1 MRKIF
6 TTLKSVVSALVI
18 AAMALSVSC
27 SYDDTA
33 INNRVDK
40 VEKDLAAL
48 TERVANLESKLQSEV
63 DALEALIDGKVVI
76 VDVVTGEDGKTTI
89 KLSNGESITVVN
101 ECKYVACDHEC
112 VPCDHECTPCDC
124 DTLKYRVVEGVLEV
138 SADGETW
145 IPVNPQENPCDCDN
159 LLYRVVEGVL
169 EVSADGVTW
178 VAINGVAADQVVV
191 DVVLNE
197 DGTATIKLAT
207 GEQFTTI
214 KAELIECEAARD
226 GLYVL
231 PGETKEVAL
240 AVNDAVVDI
249 NIMNQPFGWSATVE
263 EAAEAPEAGDEGG
276 VAPMPLAAGGKNY
289 VVKVSGP
296 AATLKEAA
304 KSGVVSIHF
313 NTAAG
318 ACKVLSINV
327 NLAELTLSVDAA
339 GNVTVTNSI
348 VATTTSHMMGTVTDF
363 ADFHI
368 GIVDAADYATY
379 GDHVFAETYDDWTY
393 EYDANVASTKRSGG
407 FFNVLDEPMW
417 YQEGV
422 CEKESY
428 TLTVDQL
435 ANAFY
440 PVYEFELGKEYI
452 IFVTTES
459 EMVSYQEHPVL
470 TNAIKANYKRVSVQA
485 NLLEDSIVW
494 NDATVEFNLAGFD
507 WFVVGW
513 VPVADL
519 QDIMDNGM
527 AADIDGALA
536 ANINAYGV
544 FSAGAI
550 ISGVNATLKLSELAQ
565 LSMTYWAPALDA
577 NTEYVFF
584 VYPFNAK
591 DEMEMYTHEFNAAN
605 LYNFGRFRTAALEL
619 GNFDAKAKFE
629 VLALE
634 ENNVEISA
642 TFGEDVKTVAY
653 NWLETSYIDPE
664 EAAAAILG
672 DFYTE
677 YVTFDEYTT
686 SVYATKYYYYGVPET
701 LYLGVLAINANGEYV
716 YIEFDPRAEQ
726 GEGGGD
732 EPVEPEEP
740 AYLSIDKIN
749 WVSAKAVVGDSYNP
763 TSIEFKGEGG
773 YTLTLAGYFDFEDP
787 AQPFFNGSWWLDY
800 SYSNSFNVYYSYV
813 TYPDQTVIRFV
824 DNGWVSISES
834 EGQYWVYFS
843 DVMLSGNDATY
854 SFGIACD
861 IEGLI
866 LPSEYK
872 LPEGVFVPVRAEVE
886 GLGDGDSNWKGWFY
900 DEAGNCLAVV
910 GFWDIDAAG
919 YGATG
924 QYIPVDG
931 EPVEITV
938 TKTQNPIANG
948 STHYWFNFEATWDG
962 GSVKM
967 EALSLPV
974 VEKDKA
980 EFVLPNCE
988 NLALQLCTAA
998 GYTSLGMGG
1007 YGDIRLVDAN
1017 GKNYIN
1023 IEINDQPVCTR
1034 LYTYDGTDS
1043 TDPGT
1048 LYSSC
1053 CYVNYNG
1060 AGDDDSTE
1068 YTPAFAAGTVDVV
1081 VDGDACTI
1089 TVDLTL
1095 EDGNKYSGVYNG
1107 ALPF

>member
-33 INNRVDK
+33 IVDRVQK

-48 TERVANLESKLQSEV
+48 TERVANLESKLQTEV
-63 DALEALIDGKVVI
+63 DALKALIDGKVVI
-76 VDVVTGEDGKTTI
+76 VDVVVGEDGKTTI
-89 KLSNGESITVVN
+89 KLSDGKTITVVN

-112 VPCDHECTPCDC
+112 TPCDHEC
-124 DTLKYRVVEGVLEV
+124 DTLKYRVVDGVLEV

-145 IPVNPQENPCDCDN
+145 VPVNPQENTCDCDN
-159 LLYRVVEGVL
+159 LLYRVVDGVL
-169 EVSADGVTW
+169 EVSADGETW

-207 GEQFTTI
+207 GEEFTTL
-214 KAELIECEAARD
+214 KAELIECEAARS

-240 AVNDAVVDI
+240 SVNDAVVDI
-249 NIMNQPFGWSATVE
+249 NIMNQPFGWSASVE
-263 EAAEAPEAGDEGG
+263 EAAEAPEAGDQGG

-296 AATLKEAA
+296 AATLREAA

-348 VATTTSHMMGTVTDF
+348 VATTSHPMMGTQTDF

-368 GIVDAADYATY
+368 GIVDAEDYATY
-379 GDHVFAETYDDWTY
+379 GDHIFADTFYEEDW
-393 EYDANVASTKRSGG
+393 EYKYYANVASTMRSGG
-407 FFNVLDEPMW
+407 FFNVLDAPMW
-417 YQEGV
+417 YEEGV

-435 ANAFY
+435 AKAFY
-440 PVYEFELGKEYI
+440 PAYEFELGKEYI

-459 EMVSYQEHPVL
+459 ELVNYFEHPIL
-470 TNAIKANYKRVSVQA
+470 TNAAKANYKRVSVQA
-485 NLLEDSIVW
+485 NLLEDTITW
-494 NDATVEFNLAGFD
+494 NDATAEFNLAGFD

-513 VPVADL
+513 ASVADL
-519 QDIMDNGM
+519 EELVSYGM
-527 AADIDGALA
+527 AADVESALA
-536 ANINAYGV
+536 VYIASNNV
-544 FSAGAI
+544 MSAGAI
-550 ISGVNATLKLSELAQ
+550 LSGVNDTLKLSELAQ
-565 LSMTYWAPALDA
+565 RSMTQWAPAINAD
-577 NTEYVFF
+577 TEYLFY
-584 VYPFNAK
+584 VYPFNAQT
-591 DEMEMYTHEFNAAN
+591 EMELYTHEFNAAN
-605 LYNFGRFRTAALEL
+605 LYNFGRFHTKALEL
-619 GNFDAKAKFE
+619 GNFDANAKFE
-629 VLALE
+629 VLTLDE
-634 ENNVEISA
+634 KNVVINA
-642 TFGEDVKTVAY
+642 TFSEDVKTVAY
-653 NWLETSYIDPE
+653 NWSVSSYMDPE
-664 EAAAAILG
+664 EGAAFIL
-672 DFYTE
+672 DDLYYTE

-686 SVYATKYYYYGVPET
+686 SVNATKYYYYGIPESY
-701 LYLGVLAINANGEYV
+701 YLCVLAINAEGEYV
-716 YIEFDPRAEQ
+716 YVEFEVHGEQ

-732 EPVEPEEP
+732 EPEEP
-740 AYLSIDKIN
+740 AMLTIDKVN
-749 WVSAKAVVGDSYNP
+749 WTSVKASGGTDGYDPLCLEFESAEGYSM
-763 TSIEFKGEGG
+763 TLGG
-773 YTLTLAGYFDFEDP
+773 YIEFEDP
-787 AQPFFNGSWWLDY
+787 EQPYLNDSWWMDY
-800 SYSNSFNVYYSYV
+800 NYSSSFNAGLSYV
-813 TYPDQTVIRFV
+813 IYPDQSMNYFTES
-824 DNGWVSISES
+824 GWISISES
-834 EGQYWVYFS
+834 EGKYWIYFS
-843 DVMLSGNDATY
+843 GVKLSGGDATY
-854 SFGIACD
+854 SFGFACD

-866 LPSEYK
+866 LPSEYEA
-872 LPEGVFVPVRAEVE
+872 PEGVFVPVRAEVE

-910 GFWDIDAAG
+910 GFWDVDATG

-948 STHYWFNFEATWDG
+948 SSHYYFNFEATWEG

-1081 VDGDACTI
+1081 VNGDACTI

>member
-48 TERVANLESKLQSEV
+48 TERVANLESKLQTEV
-63 DALEALIDGKVVI
+63 DALEDLINGKVVI
-76 VDVVTGEDGKTTI
+76 VDVVVGEDGKTTI
-89 KLSNGESITVVN
+89 KLSDGKTITVVN

-145 IPVNPQENPCDCDN
+145 VPVNPQENPCDCDN

-169 EVSADGVTW
+169 EVSADGETW
-178 VAINGVAADQVVV
+178 VAINGVAGDQVVV

-197 DGTATIKLAT
+197 DGTATIELAT
-207 GEQFTTI
+207 GEKFTTI
-214 KAELIECEAARD
+214 KAELIECEAART
-226 GLYVL
+226 GVYVL
-231 PGETKEVAL
+231 AGGSRDIAFS
-240 AVNDAVVDI
+240 VNDAVVDI
-249 NIMNQPFGWSATVE
+249 NVMNQPFGWSASVE

-276 VAPMPLAAGGKNY
+276 IAPMPLAAGGKNY
-289 VVKVSGP
+289 VLTINGP
-296 AATLKEAA
+296 AASLKEAA
-304 KSGVVSIHF
+304 KEGVVSVHF

-318 ACKVLSINV
+318 ACKVLSIDV
-327 NLAELTLSVDAA
+327 NLAELTLEVDGSGNITLTNTLAESA
-339 GNVTVTNSI
+339 GVDE
-348 VATTTSHMMGTVTDF
+348 MGNPMFDF
-363 ADFHI
+363 VDFYI

-379 GDHVFAETYDDWTY
+379 GDRVFAETFDDWTY
-393 EYDANVASTKRSGG
+393 EYTANVASTQRTTG
-407 FFNVLDEPMW
+407 FQNIVDLQW
-417 YQEGV
+417 YEDGV

-435 ANAFY
+435 AGAFWPKY
-440 PVYEFELGKEYI
+440 TFELGKEYI
-452 IFVTTES
+452 IFATTET
-459 EMVSYQEHPVL
+459 EMAGYVEQPIL
-470 TNAIKANYKRVSVQA
+470 TNAAKDSYRRVSVQA
-485 NLLEDSIVW
+485 KIVEDSIAW
-494 NDATVEFNLAGFD
+494 NDATVELNLAGFD

-519 QDIMDNGM
+519 QDVVDNG
-527 AADIDGALA
+527 AAENLDSALEA
-536 ANINAYGV
+536 YINAYSV
-544 FSAGAI
+544 MSAGAI
-550 ISGVNATLKLSELAQ
+550 IEGINDTVQLSELAQ
-565 LSMTYWAPALDA
+565 LSMTGWAPMLNA
-577 NTEYVFF
+577 NTEYKFF
-584 VYPFNAK
+584 VYAFNAQT
-591 DEMEMYTHEFNAAN
+591 EMELYMHQFNAAN
-605 LYNFGRFRTAALEL
+605 LYNFGTFRTAALEL

-634 ENNVEISA
+634 EKNVEISA

-664 EAAAAILG
+664 EAAEFILG
-672 DFYTE
+672 DIYYTE

-701 LYLGVLAINANGEYV
+701 LYLGVLAINAAGEYV

-813 TYPDQTVIRFV
+813 TYPDQTLIRFV
-824 DNGWVSISES
+824 DNGWVSISEY

-843 DVMLSGNDATY
+843 DVKLNDIDATY
-854 SFGIACD
+854 TFGIACD

-872 LPEGVFVPVRAEVE
+872 LPEGVFVPVRAEAE

-910 GFWDIDAAG
+910 GFWDVDAAA

-924 QYIPVDG
+924 QYIPVNG

-948 STHYWFNFEATWDG
+948 SSHYYFNFEATWEG

-967 EALSLPV
+967 EALSLPTTI
-974 VEKDKA
+974 KGA
-980 EFVLPNCE
+980 EEIVGDFEFAQSGVNF
-988 NLALQLCTAA
+988 
-998 GYTSLGMGG
+998 GGG
-1007 YGDIRLVDAN
+1007 YADLYFKDAN
-1017 GKNYIN
+1017 GGMYGVSLNHASMSSAN
-1023 IEINDQPVCTR
+1023 PVIPSG
-1034 LYTYDGTDS
+1034 TYVWTEESYDDFTIYGVAC
-1043 TDPGT
+1043 
-1048 LYSSC
+1048 YCSC
-1053 CYVNYNG
+1053 
-1060 AGDDDSTE
+1060 D
-1068 YTPAFAAGTVDVV
+1068 DVV
-1081 VDGDACTI
+1081 VVNNGDGTYDITI
-1089 TVDLTL
+1089 HNIEGKGINGHFSGAFGDLRW
-1095 EDGNKYSGVYNG
+1095 
-1107 ALPF
+1107 

>member
-48 TERVANLESKLQSEV
+48 TERVANLESKLQTEV
-63 DALEALIDGKVVI
+63 DALKALIDGKVVI
-76 VDVVTGEDGKTTI
+76 VDVVVGEDGKTTI

-124 DTLKYRVVEGVLEV
+124 DTLKYRVIDGVLEV

-145 IPVNPQENPCDCDN
+145 VPVNPQENPCDCDN

-169 EVSADGVTW
+169 EVSADGLTW

-207 GEQFTTI
+207 GEQFTVL

-249 NIMNQPFGWSATVE
+249 NVMNQPFGWSASVE

-289 VVKVSGP
+289 VVKISGP

-304 KSGVVSIHF
+304 KEGVVSIHF

-368 GIVDAADYATY
+368 GIVDVEDYATY
-379 GDHVFAETYDDWTY
+379 GDHVFANTFDDWTY

-407 FFNVLDEPMW
+407 FFNVIDEPMW

-435 ANAFY
+435 AKAFY

-452 IFVTTES
+452 IFVTSES

-494 NDATVEFNLAGFD
+494 NDATCEFNLAGFD

-513 VPVADL
+513 TSVAAL
-519 QDIMDNGM
+519 QEIVDMGM

-544 FSAGAI
+544 FNAGAI

-619 GNFDAKAKFE
+619 GEFDAEAKFE

-634 ENNVEISA
+634 EKNVEISA

-653 NWLETSYIDPE
+653 TWLETSYLDPE
-664 EAAAAILG
+664 EAAADILS

-701 LYLGVLAINANGEYV
+701 LYLGVLAINAAGEYV

-726 GEGGGD
+726 GEGGGE
-732 EPVEPEEP
+732 EPVEPAVLE
-740 AYLSIDKIN
+740 L
-749 WVSAKAVVGDSYNP
+749 VSASAAHAASNYIGGTGYDVTFKGANGETIVYQVQTLDKTYLREGDWNGNFSWAAEGYVNSVTWTGVGFPWPYAMTVAVVDGNYDILLECADYDDDYKQYSARFVGQIEGFTLP
-763 TSIEFKGEGG
+763 VEEEDPLAGIEFTIPGEGETFDHDFK
-773 YTLTLAGYFDFEDP
+773 YTVLVDGLDANNSLRV
-787 AQPFFNGSWWLDY
+787 AQ
-800 SYSNSFNVYYSYV
+800 
-813 TYPDQTVIRFV
+813 
-824 DNGWVSISES
+824 DNGWSWDIKFNTGLTEIVAGDYAPVRYFSTEDALECDTYNGGFQSAAFMYLYPADHGFNTKINVQKQGDIYCITMIDTMNSES
-834 EGQYWVYFS
+834 Y
-843 DVMLSGNDATY
+843 
-854 SFGIACD
+854 
-861 IEGLI
+861 
-866 LPSEYK
+866 
-872 LPEGVFVPVRAEVE
+872 
-886 GLGDGDSNWKGWFY
+886 
-900 DEAGNCLAVV
+900 
-910 GFWDIDAAG
+910 
-919 YGATG
+919 
-924 QYIPVDG
+924 
-931 EPVEITV
+931 
-938 TKTQNPIANG
+938 
-948 STHYWFNFEATWDG
+948 
-962 GSVKM
+962 
-967 EALSLPV
+967 
-974 VEKDKA
+974 
-980 EFVLPNCE
+980 
-988 NLALQLCTAA
+988 
-998 GYTSLGMGG
+998 
-1007 YGDIRLVDAN
+1007 RLVYI
-1017 GKNYIN
+1017 GKI
-1023 IEINDQPVCTR
+1023 V
-1034 LYTYDGTDS
+1034 
-1043 TDPGT
+1043 
-1048 LYSSC
+1048 
-1053 CYVNYNG
+1053 
-1060 AGDDDSTE
+1060 
-1068 YTPAFAAGTVDVV
+1068 
-1081 VDGDACTI
+1081 
-1089 TVDLTL
+1089 
-1095 EDGNKYSGVYNG
+1095 K
-1107 ALPF
+1107 